1 MEGSVMVSTP
11 LRTPESTPVRWG
23 WHWRLIIGTPLLVL
37 GCLAMTAPFV
47 AGKSSPFILGI
58 LMIASGLI
66 ETAHAFAV
74 RDRHVGNAGFFGAAM
89 SVLAGLILLAQPKL
103 ALGALSLLL
112 GLSFLIDGVGMIVAA
127 IRSEG
132 RPGVGLLSDGGLNVL
147 LGLVIASQWP
157 VSGLWTIGLY
167 VGCRILGSG
176 WSKILGRDDTSNA
189 PVADVAALHS
199 DPHLRLPPHPELAKL
214 RDILSAADE
223 ARYPI
228 DRYWRVTFL
237 LTFLAIHIGRM
248 DAEWNLVGL
257 FSPGVAVIGDVL
269 FALVLAWGVITPAR
283 LGWRVLTRPVERRAW
298 IRLLVQ
304 VDQGEQPGG
313 LDRVV
318 QYWLN
323 ARARFAWRLNQ
334 ARRSPTVAVRR
345 GLQIGLPV
353 TAVLIALNPIWGFS
367 WYFNT
372 ENWATEVWARWAEHR
387 TDTWREQ
394 MVHAVRDQYRGRDIP
409 GGQLFQVAPEGLAA
423 GADFSFLVIGDPGEG
438 DASQHV
444 LRDQFIELGQ
454 RAEVRFLVVASDVI
468 YPAGAM
474 KDYEGKFYLPFKGF
488 TKPIY
493 AIPGNHDWYD
503 ALEGF
508 TANFL
513 EPEAARAALRA
524 RRATDHGLTT
534 TTESRIDQMIEEAA
548 RLREAYG
555 VWTGGQRAPYFE
567 VDAGRFVLITVDT
580 GILRRVD
587 VEQWQWLRTTLE
599 RAKGKFK
606 MVILGHPFFAAG
618 RYQGEDDEPFATL
631 HRLLSEHAVEV
642 VMAGDT
648 HDFEFY
654 KDVEQVRSQNRP
666 MYHFVNG
673 GGGAYLSIGTALDW
687 PKQAPTAD
695 SAFYPSTDAVLAK
708 LDSQTPRWKWP
719 LWWWMTRLGAWPS
732 APEALASAFDF
743 NRAPFFQSFVEVRV
757 EGSANVV
764 RLLLYGA
771 NGRLRWHDL
780 QVNGQVIPEGQD
792 DRALVEFRFPLG
804 TADAKP
810 RP

>member
-1 MEGSVMVSTP
+1 MVSTP
-11 LRTPESTPVRWG
+11 SRTPESPPVRWR
-23 WHWRLIIGTPLLVL
+23 WPWRLMIGLPLLVL
-37 GCLAMTAPFV
+37 GCLALTTPFV
-47 AGKSSPFILGI
+47 AGKSSPFVLGI
-58 LMIASGLI
+58 LLLTSGLI
-66 ETAHAFAV
+66 ETAHAFGL
-74 RDRHVGNAGFFGAAM
+74 RDRHVGDAGFFGAGI
-89 SVLAGLILLAQPKL
+89 SVLAGLLLLAQPKL

-112 GLSFLIDGVGMIVAA
+112 GLSFLIGGVGMIVAA
-127 IRSEG
+127 SRG
-132 RPGVGLLSDGGLNVL
+132 GGNPRVGLLSDGCLNVL
-147 LGLVIASQWP
+147 LGLLIASQWP

-176 WSKILGRDDTSNA
+176 WSKIVGRDETAGA
-189 PVADVAALHS
+189 PGVEVAALHP
-199 DPHLRLPPHPELAKL
+199 DRRLRLPPHPELAKI
-214 RDILSAADE
+214 REILSAEDE

-269 FALVLAWGVITPAR
+269 FALVLAWGVITPVR
-283 LGWRVLTRPVERRAW
+283 LGWRALTRPLERRAW
-298 IRLLVQ
+298 TRLLAQ
-304 VDQGEQPGG
+304 VDQGQKPIR
-313 LDRVV
+313 LDRIVR
-318 QYWLN
+318 YWVN
-323 ARARFAWRLNQ
+323 TRTRFALRLSQ
-334 ARRSPTVAVRR
+334 ARRSPTVAMRR

-372 ENWATEVWARWAEHR
+372 ENWATEIWARWAEQR

-394 MVHAVRDQYRGRDIP
+394 MVRAVRERYRDTATSGA
-409 GGQLFQVAPEGLAA
+409 QLFQVVPEGIAA
-423 GADFSFLVIGDPGEG
+423 GTDFSFLVIGDPGEG
-438 DASQHV
+438 DASQHI

-454 RAEVRFLVVASDVI
+454 RSEVKFLVVASDVV

-474 KDYEGKFYLPFKGF
+474 KDYEEKFYLPFKGF

-513 EPEAARAALRA
+513 EPEAASAALRA
-524 RRATDHGLTT
+524 RRETDHGLTT
-534 TTESRIDQMIEEAA
+534 TTESRINQMIEEAA

-555 VWTGGQRAPYFE
+555 VSAGSQRAPYFE
-567 VDAGRFVLITVDT
+567 VNAERFMLIAVDT

-587 VEQWQWLRTTLE
+587 AGQLRWLRAALE
-599 RAKGKFK
+599 QARGKFK
-606 MVILGHPFFAAG
+606 MVILGHPLFAAG
-618 RYQGEDDEPFATL
+618 YYQGAGDEPFAAI
-631 HRLLSEHAVEV
+631 HQLLQEYAVEV

-648 HDFEFY
+648 HTFEFY
-654 KDVEQVRSQNRP
+654 KEVEQVRSQSRP

-695 SAFYPSTDAVLAK
+695 SAFYPSTAAVLAK

-743 NRAPFFQSFVEVRV
+743 NRAPFFQSFVEVSV

-764 RLLLYGA
+764 RLLPYGA

-780 QVNGQVIPEGQD
+780 QIHGQVVPDGQD
-792 DRALVEFRFPLG
+792 DRAFVEFSFPLAV
-804 TADAKP
+804 TDTRSQP
-810 RP
+810 

>member
-1 MEGSVMVSTP
+1 MEGSAMVSVP
-11 LRTPESTPVRWG
+11 SCPPEAPQVRWG
-23 WHWRLIIGTPLLVL
+23 WHWRLLIGIPLLML
-37 GCLAMTAPFV
+37 GCLAVATPFV
-47 AGKSSPFILGI
+47 AGKSSPFVLAI
-58 LMIASGLI
+58 LMLTSGLI
-66 ETAHAFAV
+66 ETAHAFAM
-74 RDRHVGNAGFFGAAM
+74 RDRHVGNAVFFGAAM
-89 SVLAGLILLAQPKL
+89 SVLAGLLLLAQPKL

-112 GLSFLIDGVGMIVAA
+112 GVSFLIDGVGMIVAA
-127 IRSEG
+127 TRSSG
-132 RPGVGLLSDGGLNVL
+132 RPGVGLLSDGCLKVL
-147 LGLVIASQWP
+147 LGLLIASQWP

-176 WSKILGRDDTSNA
+176 WSKMLGRDNTSGA
-189 PVADVAALHS
+189 PGVEVAASHP
-199 DPHLRLPPHPELAKL
+199 DPRLRLPPHPELDQL
-214 RDILSAADE
+214 RDTLSAADVV
-223 ARYPI
+223 RYPI
-228 DRYWRVTFL
+228 DRYWRATFL

-248 DAEWNLVGL
+248 EAEWNLVGL

-269 FALVLAWGVITPAR
+269 FALMLAWGVITPVR
-283 LGWRVLTRPVERRAW
+283 LGWRALTRPIERRSW
-298 IRLLVQ
+298 TRLLAQ
-304 VDQGEQPGG
+304 VDQGQKPGRF
-313 LDRVV
+313 DRLVR
-318 QYWLN
+318 YWLN
-323 ARARFAWRLNQ
+323 ARTRFAWRLSQ
-334 ARRSPTVAVRR
+334 ARRSPTVAVRC

-372 ENWATEVWARWAEHR
+372 ENWATEVWARWAEQR

-394 MVHAVRDQYRGRDIP
+394 MVHAVRERYPDTHMP
-409 GGQLFQVAPEGLAA
+409 GAQLFQVVPEGIAA
-423 GADFSFLVIGDPGEG
+423 GVDFSFLVIGDPGEG
-438 DASQHV
+438 DASQHI

-454 RAEVRFLVVASDVI
+454 RSEVKFLIVASDVI

-474 KDYEGKFYLPFKGF
+474 KDYEEKFYLPFKGF

-534 TTESRIDQMIEEAA
+534 TTESRINQIIEEAA
-548 RLREAYG
+548 RLRETYG

-567 VDAGRFVLITVDT
+567 VDTEHFVLIAVDT

-587 VEQWQWLRTTLE
+587 TEQLRWLRAALE
-599 RAKGKFK
+599 QAKGKFK
-606 MVILGHPFFAAG
+606 MVILGHPLFAAG
-618 RYQGEDDEPFATL
+618 YYQGAGDEPFAAIHQLL
-631 HRLLSEHAVEV
+631 HEHAVEV

-654 KDVEQVRSQNRP
+654 KEVDQARSQNHP
-666 MYHFVNG
+666 MYHVVNG
-673 GGGAYLSIGTALDW
+673 GGGAYLSIGTALNW
-687 PKQAPTAD
+687 PKQVPTAAA
-695 SAFYPSTDAVLAK
+695 AFYPRTEAVLAK

-743 NRAPFFQSFVEVRV
+743 NQAPFFQSFVEVRV

-764 RLLLYGA
+764 RLLLFGA
-771 NGRLRWHDL
+771 NGRLRWRDL
-780 QVNGQVIPEGQD
+780 QIHGQVMPDGQD
-792 DRALVEFRFPLG
+792 DRAFVEFSFPLAV
-804 TADAKP
+804 TDNEA